1 MSVLCAVVGLKYD
14 LNGCLLILHL
24 QIEPH
29 WQEDELKIEMEP
41 SEDTELQDA
50 QLWQPEWVTGVQHA
64 QGHSFSAK
72 KKCIIH
78 MMGICKE
85 PVLPICSSWAFQA
98 HQD

>member
-50 QLWQPEWVTGVQHA
+50 QLWQPE
-64 QGHSFSAK
+64 
-72 KKCIIH
+72 
-78 MMGICKE
+78 
-85 PVLPICSSWAFQA
+85 
-98 HQD
+98 